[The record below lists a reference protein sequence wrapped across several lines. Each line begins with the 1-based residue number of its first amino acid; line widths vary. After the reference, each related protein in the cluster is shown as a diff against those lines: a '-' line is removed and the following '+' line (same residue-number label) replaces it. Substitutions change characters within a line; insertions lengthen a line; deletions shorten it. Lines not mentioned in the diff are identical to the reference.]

1 MTNEIK
7 IELANY
13 KGLKATKKD
22 LKVEEKEIESAL
34 KYIQNSRVK
43 TITVNRPAEKG
54 NRIEIDFEVRCGG
67 VKVENGESKNHPLIL
82 GEGQFLPGFEKELE
96 GMKAGGEKEFS
107 IKVPADW
114 ADKRVADKNLDFKV
128 KLNLVQERQLPEL
141 NDEFAVSLGK
151 FKTFEE
157 FKKSVVEG
165 LKQEK
170 ELMDK
175 QRIRISL
182 IEQVANDSK
191 IEVPKEL
198 ADMELDNMINEF
210 KLSITQFGLDFET
223 YLMQIKSTLDELKNN
238 WRAQAEKRAKIGL
251 CIKAIA
257 DKEGIIP
264 TTEEIEEKMNQEL
277 MRHNVKVPPSGG
289 IPSEGGKIDLV
300 ALKEYTEG
308 VIINE
313 KVFELLEREAI
324 ID

>member
-1 MTNEIK
+1 MQEIK

-13 KGLKATKKD
+13 KGLMATQRES
-22 LKVEEKEIESAL
+22 KVEEKEIESAL
-34 KYIQNSRVK
+34 KYIQNSRAK
-43 TITVNRPAEKG
+43 TITVNKPAEKG

-96 GMKAGGEKEFS
+96 GMKAGEEKEFS
-107 IKVPADW
+107 LKVPDDW
-114 ADKRVADKNLDFKV
+114 ADKRVAGKGLDFKV
-128 KLNLVQERQLPEL
+128 KMNLVQERQVPEL
-141 NDEFAVSLGK
+141 NDEFAISLGK
-151 FKTFEE
+151 FKSFEE
-157 FKKSVVEG
+157 FKKSVVDG

-170 ELMDK
+170 ELTDK
-175 QRIRISL
+175 QRMRIEL
-182 IEQVANDSK
+182 IEQVANSSK

-198 ADMELDNMINEF
+198 VDMELENMINEF

-223 YLMQIKSTLDELKNN
+223 YLLQIKSTLDELKNS
-238 WRAQAEKRAKIGL
+238 WRVQAEKRAKIGL

-257 DKEGIIP
+257 DKEKIIP

-277 MRHNVKVPPSGG
+277 MRYPDVEKVKK
-289 IPSEGGKIDLV
+289 EIDLV

-313 KVFELLEREAI
+313 KVFALLEREAI